1 MQDLE
6 RKSFSNR
13 QKSPTKRFLS
23 IIGLFMFGLYLVLG
37 LIILLW
43 TDFPIAIEGK
53 YRIAF
58 GLLLIVYSF
67 IRFMRLWKNNY
78 SASKEVE

>member
-6 RKSFSNR
+6 RKSYSNR

-37 LIILLW
+37 IIILFW
-43 TDFPIAIEGK
+43 TDFPLAIEGK

-58 GLLLIVYSF
+58 GLLLIIYSF
-67 IRFMRLWKNNY
+67 IRFMRLWKNQVT
-78 SASKEVE
+78 ASQED

>member
-6 RKSFSNR
+6 RKSYANR

-37 LIILLW
+37 LIILFW
-43 TDFPIAIEGK
+43 SDFPLAIEGK

-58 GLLLIVYSF
+58 GVLLIVYSF
-67 IRFMRLWKNNY
+67 IRFMRLWKNQVT
-78 SASKEVE
+78 ASRDE